1 MLGGKGVYIHD
12 HTLGRSG
19 KVMEG
24 KGEEKRY
31 LPETGDNC
39 RKSENRSC
47 QRMSESAEGF
57 PEVAERSSESVEVSE
72 VSVGVEL
79 QHVGG
84 LE

>member
-1 MLGGKGVYIHD
+1 MLGGKGVYVHD

-19 KVMEG
+19 KIMEG
-24 KGEEKRY
+24 KGEEQGY
-31 LPETGDNC
+31 LPETGDNR

-47 QRMSESAEGF
+47 QRTSESVEGF
-57 PEVAERSSESVEVSE
+57 PEVAEMSSERAEVSE

-79 QHVGG
+79 QHIGG